1 MAKLLSE
8 EPAAPDSGNLEISAL
23 ADIWATFAVREAL
36 EPDADDILQRY
47 LQLLSRQLFSIDTA
61 KP

>member
-1 MAKLLSE
+1 MANLPE
-8 EPAAPDSGNLEISAL
+8 HPAAPDRGRLKISEL
-23 ADIWATFAVREAL
+23 ADIWATFAVRDAL

-47 LQLLSRQLFSIDTA
+47 LQLLSWQISSIDTA